1 MVNGKARHIYTLLI
15 ILISMYK
22 AEKNVDNSK
31 IVTGKKAQFVASL
44 PFSYTQEMEICRKK
58 SRLYFMKISSG

>member
-22 AEKNVDNSK
+22 AEKIVDNSK
-31 IVTGKKAQFVASL
+31 IVTGQKAQFVAL
-44 PFSYTQEMEICRKK
+44 LLFSYTQEMEICRKK
-58 SRLYFMKISSG
+58 PDCISFYLFG